1 MTEISPTGDIFDTRL
16 ADALSERYLAYAL
29 STIMS
34 RSLPD
39 VRDGLKPVH
48 RRLLYAMRQLKLD
61 PKGGYKKCARVVGDV
76 IGKYHPHGDTAVYD
90 TIVRLAQNFSMRYPL
105 VQGQGNFGSIDGD
118 RAAAMRYTE
127 IRLQKISNMILSDLE
142 KDTVD
147 WGDNYD
153 SSLKEPLLMPTRV
166 PTLLINGASGIAVG
180 MATNTPPHNLR
191 EIMTAVIHLVHNPE
205 ASIDDLMGFVKGP
218 DFPTAG
224 FIYGKG
230 AIEDA
235 YRTGRG
241 IIKMRARA
249 IVERNARNDRESIVI
264 TEIPYML
271 NKTRLIEKIAD
282 VVKNKK
288 IDGISEVRDES
299 DREGMRLVLDLKRD
313 AVAGVILNQL
323 YALTPMSSS
332 FGIIMLALVNGEP
345 RVLNLKQMLQYFIDH
360 RREIITRRTRFELA
374 KALDRA
380 HILEGLKIA
389 LDNIDAVIKTIRA
402 SATTAEARANL
413 IKKFSLSER
422 QAQAILDM
430 RLQRLTG
437 LERDKIIQELKEIRI
452 EIARLQG
459 ILDSEEK
466 LLDLLVEESEAVMA
480 EFGDERRTEI
490 VAETK
495 ELTIEDL
502 IVEEEAVVTVTHTG
516 YIKRNALSLYR
527 AQRRGGR
534 GKTGMTTK
542 EDDLVTDVFVA
553 STHDQVLVFSDRGQ
567 CYSLKVY
574 DIPQGGRATRGKAIV
589 NILKMDKGEQVA
601 ELVPVKEF
609 SEDKFVVFA
618 TRKGVV
624 KKTSLA
630 QFANARAKGI
640 AAINLDDDDE
650 LIAVRPTG
658 GSDEILL
665 ATKNGLSIRFPEK
678 GVRPQGRATRGVK
691 GISLREGDQVI
702 GMEVLREGASILTVT
717 ENGYGKRTDLD
728 EYRVQ
733 SRSGLGV
740 ITIKTSERNGKVVGI
755 RQVTDEDEL
764 MLITS
769 KGIIIRLKVREVR
782 VIGRNTQGVRLL
794 NLDKGN
800 RLVAMAKLAE
810 NDEKDAT
817 EEANGEPGE
826 TPEGSEEPEAP
837 VEE

>member
-1 MTEISPTGDIFDTRL
+1 
-16 ADALSERYLAYAL
+16 
-29 STIMS
+29 
-34 RSLPD
+34 
-39 VRDGLKPVH
+39 
-48 RRLLYAMRQLKLD
+48 
-61 PKGGYKKCARVVGDV
+61 
-76 IGKYHPHGDTAVYD
+76 
-90 TIVRLAQNFSMRYPL
+90 
-105 VQGQGNFGSIDGD
+105 
-118 RAAAMRYTE
+118 
-127 IRLQKISNMILSDLE
+127 
-142 KDTVD
+142 
-147 WGDNYD
+147 
-153 SSLKEPLLMPTRV
+153 
-166 PTLLINGASGIAVG
+166 
-180 MATNTPPHNLR
+180 
-191 EIMTAVIHLVHNPE
+191 
-205 ASIDDLMGFVKGP
+205 
-218 DFPTAG
+218 
-224 FIYGKG
+224 
-230 AIEDA
+230 
-235 YRTGRG
+235 
-241 IIKMRARA
+241 
-249 IVERNARNDRESIVI
+249 
-264 TEIPYML
+264 
-271 NKTRLIEKIAD
+271 
-282 VVKNKK
+282 
-288 IDGISEVRDES
+288 
-299 DREGMRLVLDLKRD
+299 
-313 AVAGVILNQL
+313 
-323 YALTPMSSS
+323 
-332 FGIIMLALVNGEP
+332 
-345 RVLNLKQMLQYFIDH
+345 
-360 RREIITRRTRFELA
+360 
-374 KALDRA
+374 
-380 HILEGLKIA
+380 
-389 LDNIDAVIKTIRA
+389 
-402 SATTAEARANL
+402 
-413 IKKFSLSER
+413 
-422 QAQAILDM
+422 M

-817 EEANGEPGE
+817 EEADGEPGE
-826 TPEGSEEPEAP
+826 IPEGNEEPEAP
-837 VEE
+837 VEQ

>member
-1 MTEISPTGDIFDTRL
+1 MTMPTQQKIPVTIENEMK
-16 ADALSERYLAYAL
+16 SAYIEYA
-29 STIMS
+29 MS
-34 RSLPD
+34 VIVARALPD

-48 RRLLYAMRQLKLD
+48 RRIMFAMHEQKNFFNSA
-61 PKGGYKKCARVVGDV
+61 YKKSARIVGDV

-180 MATNTPPHNLR
+180 MATNIPPHNLR